1 MAGRER
7 PLRLK
12 VDLSMDRVEE
22 FFDACI
28 EAKEVS
34 LGDVIYDLS
43 DELRWGPHLDYN
55 RFVDAA
61 MRVRELK
68 MTAKRKRLLRTALT
82 ERDEGAMPVVKRVN
96 RGHVPA
102 E

>member
-1 MAGRER
+1 
-7 PLRLK
+7 
-12 VDLSMDRVEE
+12 MDRVEE

-34 LGDVIYDLS
+34 LGDVIYDLN
-43 DELRWGPHLDYN
+43 DELGWGPHLDYN

-61 MRVRELK
+61 RAAMRVRELE

-82 ERDEGAMPVVKRVN
+82 ERDEGAMPVVKRVH